1 MVFTYQDNGSY
12 ERKIES
18 IWNYTI
24 KKEELII
31 MKDKFW
37 QKAVFVRKKGKIEKE
52 KQIPTKSEAGA
63 CLAMCLKYE
72 QIEPGFF
79 CKHVLVKKMSVW
91 QFLLMTFKA
100 LKNPARHKR

>member
-24 KKEELII
+24 KKEELIM

-37 QKAVFVRKKGKIEKE
+37 QWKQFSWEKKE
-52 KQIPTKSEAGA
+52 KMEK
-63 CLAMCLKYE
+63 
-72 QIEPGFF
+72 
-79 CKHVLVKKMSVW
+79 
-91 QFLLMTFKA
+91 
-100 LKNPARHKR
+100 